1 MKIMKYLLFYTLT
14 LIFTSCLLSQKRTI
28 NQNNYG
34 ELMFVEHYFLDSDY
48 YFRYSLDNTKVIELI
63 KSGSYSK
70 CDTVTGKRLER
81 LNKIVFG
88 NTKVNS
94 YQTMKHMKFV
104 DIRRVLVFN
113 FQNKK
118 FTIGLS
124 NVRPRMQI
132 GNHMYKADKDMISS
146 ISSVLQKN

>member
-1 MKIMKYLLFYTLT
+1 MKIMKYLLYSLT
-14 LIFTSCLLSQKRTI
+14 LIFTSCLISKKSSTL
-28 NQNNYG
+28 QNNYG
-34 ELMFVEHYFLDSDY
+34 ELMFVEHYSLDSDY
-48 YFRYSLDNTKVIELI
+48 YFRYSLDNTKVMELI

-70 CDTVTGKRLER
+70 CDTITGKRLEL
-81 LNKIVFG
+81 LNKIVFE
-88 NTKVNS
+88 NSKVNS

-113 FQNKK
+113 FQNTK

-132 GNHMYKADKDMISS
+132 GNYMYKADKDMISS
-146 ISSVLQKN
+146 ITSVLKKN